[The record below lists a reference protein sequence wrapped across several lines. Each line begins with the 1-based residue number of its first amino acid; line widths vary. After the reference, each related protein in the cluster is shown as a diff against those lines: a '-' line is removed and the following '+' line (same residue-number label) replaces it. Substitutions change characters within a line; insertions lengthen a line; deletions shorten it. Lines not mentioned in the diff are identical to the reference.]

1 MGSCQ
6 QASPHRPNTV
16 PAHGLAAGNFNGDGK
31 IDLAAAHSWQWLPA
45 GTSGWF
51 NGDFNYDGK
60 INVDD
65 YGIIDFNIGIQGA
78 PLGVNPAAAGS
89 ASSPL
94 MWFPSHAADVPKDDH
109 GGSALDLLT

>member
-65 YGIIDFNIGIQGA
+65 YGIAGFNVGIQG
-78 PLGVNPAAAGS
+78 PPMGTTMTTAAEAINHVSWS
-89 ASSPL
+89 A
-94 MWFPSHAADVPKDDH
+94 FATATPSDPK
-109 GGSALDLLT
+109 LVEQVL